1 MNNTAYVLV
10 YGSLRERMGNHRLIE
25 RVGKNLIKND
35 IIIPGYN
42 MKDMGVFPG
51 IIKGNNKIV
60 CELYK
65 TTEECIEGPFDMLEG
80 YNKEDPKRSFYLRKL
95 IDLPDKVKDGEV
107 TVTKAYI
114 YELNQEDADEGNRYS
129 SLNDVPKDED
139 NIQDWTEYKLSK

>member
-1 MNNTAYVLV
+1 MNNIAYVLV
-10 YGSLRERMGNHRLIE
+10 YGSLRERMSNHRLIE
-25 RVGKNLIKND
+25 RVGKNLVKKD

-42 MKDMGVFPG
+42 MKDMGAFPG
-51 IIKGNNKIV
+51 IIKGDNKIV

-80 YNKEDPKRSFYLRKL
+80 YNKENPKRSFYLRKL

-129 SLNDVPKDED
+129 SLHDVPKDED

>member
-1 MNNTAYVLV
+1 MNNIAYVLV

-42 MKDMGVFPG
+42 MKDMGAFPG
-51 IIKGNNKIV
+51 IIKGDNKIV

-80 YNKEDPKRSFYLRKL
+80 YNK
-95 IDLPDKVKDGEV
+95 
-107 TVTKAYI
+107 
-114 YELNQEDADEGNRYS
+114 
-129 SLNDVPKDED
+129 
-139 NIQDWTEYKLSK
+139 

>member
-1 MNNTAYVLV
+1 MNNIAYVLV
-10 YGSLRERMGNHRLIE
+10 YGSLREGMGNHRLIV

-42 MKDMGVFPG
+42 MKDMGAFPG
-51 IIKGNNKIV
+51 IVKGNNKIV

-95 IDLPDKVKDGEV
+95 IDLPDPVEDEGT

-114 YELNQEDADEGNRYS
+114 YELNQEDTDEGDRYS
-129 SLNDVPKDED
+129 SLHDVPKDED

>member
-1 MNNTAYVLV
+1 MNNIAYVLV
-10 YGSLRERMGNHRLIE
+10 YGSLRERMENHRLIE

-42 MKDMGVFPG
+42 MKDMGAFPG

-107 TVTKAYI
+107 IVTKAYI

-129 SLNDVPKDED
+129 SLHDVPKDED

>member
-10 YGSLRERMGNHRLIE
+10 YGSLRKRMGNHRLIE

-51 IIKGNNKIV
+51 IIRGNNKIV

-80 YNKEDPKRSFYLRKL
+80 YNKENPKRSFYLRKL

-129 SLNDVPKDED
+129 SLHDVPKDED

>member
-1 MNNTAYVLV
+1 MNNIAYVLA

-42 MKDMGVFPG
+42 MKDMGAFPG

-65 TTEECIEGPFDMLEG
+65 TTEECIKGPFDMLEG
-80 YNKEDPKRSFYLRKL
+80 YNKKDPKRSFYLRKL
-95 IDLPDKVKDGEV
+95 IDLPDKVEDGEV

-114 YELNQEDADEGNRYS
+114 YELNQEDTDEGNRYS
-129 SLNDVPKDED
+129 SLHDVPKDED
-139 NIQDWTEYKLSK
+139 NIQDWTEYKLNK

>member
-1 MNNTAYVLV
+1 
-10 YGSLRERMGNHRLIE
+10 MGNHRLIV

-42 MKDMGVFPG
+42 MKDMGAFPG
-51 IIKGNNKIV
+51 IVKGNNKIV

-95 IDLPDKVKDGEV
+95 IDLPDPVEDKGV
-107 TVTKAYI
+107 TITKAYI

-129 SLNDVPKDED
+129 SLHDVPKDED

>member
-10 YGSLRERMGNHRLIE
+10 YGSLRERMSNHRLIE

-42 MKDMGVFPG
+42 MKDMGAFPG
-51 IIKGNNKIV
+51 IIRGNNKIV

-80 YNKEDPKRSFYLRKL
+80 YNKENPKRSFYLRKL